1 MRRSALYLP
10 LALISSLALAASAP
24 PKAPKAQDNK
34 PQGNHT
40 MKAKNPYVERFKQL
54 DRNGDGYVT
63 LPEWPLDPAS
73 FRIVDRDHDG
83 RLSRSELLEPS
94 VPRDRPETFQLP
106 RLEFHPE
113 GPRNQTAQGAGIR
126 SPESLWSAR
135 ATPRDQIRFE
145 LLDRNHDN
153 RLSRAEWTGLSATF
167 DRLDINGDGVISPN
181 EWPR

>member
-1 MRRSALYLP
+1 V
-10 LALISSLALAASAP
+10 LISSLALAASAP
-24 PKAPKAQDNK
+24 QAPKAE
-34 PQGNHT
+34 
-40 MKAKNPYVERFKQL
+40 AKNPYVERFKQL
-54 DRNGDGYVT
+54 DRNGDGYVS
-63 LPEWPLDPAS
+63 PAEWPLDPAS

-94 VPRDRPETFQLP
+94 VPRDRPEPYQVP
-106 RLEFHPE
+106 RLEFRHEPH
-113 GPRNQTAQGAGIR
+113 RDQTAQGAGIR
-126 SPESLWSAR
+126 PPETIWNPR

-167 DRLDINGDGVISPN
+167 DRLDINRDGVITPN

>member
-10 LALISSLALAASAP
+10 LVLLSSLALAASAP
-24 PKAPKAQDNK
+24 PKASKTQDK
-34 PQGNHT
+34 PQSNRT
-40 MKAKNPYVERFKQL
+40 AETKNPYVERFKQL
-54 DRNGDGYVT
+54 DRDGDGYVSLT
-63 LPEWPLDPAS
+63 EWPLDPAS
-73 FRIVDRDHDG
+73 FRLVDRDHDG

-94 VPRDRPETFQLP
+94 APRDRPEPYQLP
-106 RLEFHPE
+106 RLEFNPE

-153 RLSRAEWTGLSATF
+153 RLSRAEWTGLSAAF
-167 DRLDINGDGVISPN
+167 NRLDINRDGAITPN